1 MGFSEAFQKGISNI
15 GNFQGRAS
23 RPEFWWFVLGVWIA
37 EFVIVLFINLI
48 FRNGGFFSSFLLFIV
63 WVVAFLAILSV
74 AIRRLHDAGQSAWL
88 AILWFIPCLFLVPLY
103 FAIQPSQGPN
113 EYGPPPA

>member
-63 WVVAFLAILSV
+63 WVVAFVTTMLGALALAYVLHVLVEKPSL
-74 AIRRLHDAGQSAWL
+74 RLRDRLAG
-88 AILWFIPCLFLVPLY
+88 
-103 FAIQPSQGPN
+103 
-113 EYGPPPA
+113 